1 MEEACDV
8 NFSSKYSLIIKMRF
22 LTSILLLT
30 SERKM
35 KGRKAMFIQG
45 SWAVV
50 QEWVPDAMALKTLAS
65 MEGLM
70 SFMVWEAQE
79 DKFPFKTK

>member
-8 NFSSKYSLIIKMRF
+8 NFSSKYSLIIKIRF
-22 LTSILLLT
+22 LTSILHLT

-50 QEWVPDAMALKTLAS
+50 QE
-65 MEGLM
+65 
-70 SFMVWEAQE
+70 
-79 DKFPFKTK
+79 